1 MKLKQRVIVTG
12 SLFLTMVTLFMIGIH
27 LSWPGT
33 DLQKEQPRDTVSASK
48 RVPLP
53 PPTSLSNR
61 RSKLRYRIEREHY
74 PVPKPPDFAEFA
86 KKMNR
91 SFRSPFSNMSDP
103 LLESLQQRLNQSLSM
118 RGPPPRIG
126 NMGNPPSLNFNVLP
140 DFVREK
146 IRNLHQEETPPP
158 SSVAAATTVV
168 SHDNVIPDE
177 VAKRDPWEIWQSWV
191 KPNYLYPEDAFWSDE
206 MNHILRTMATAPI
219 TQFGVGHKGTQL
231 KATLMLDKQRTAFK
245 PQR

>member
-1 MKLKQRVIVTG
+1 MG
-12 SLFLTMVTLFMIGIH
+12 NPPSLNFNVL
-27 LSWPGT
+27 
-33 DLQKEQPRDTVSASK
+33 
-48 RVPLP
+48 
-53 PPTSLSNR
+53 
-61 RSKLRYRIEREHY
+61 
-74 PVPKPPDFAEFA
+74 PDFVRE
-86 KKMNR
+86 KIRNLHR
-91 SFRSPFSNMSDP
+91 
-103 LLESLQQRLNQSLSM
+103 EET
-118 RGPPPRIG
+118 PRIG

-146 IRNLHQEETPPP
+146 IRNLHREETPPP